1 MSIQIFSPLTANKNS
16 SKVITAAEES
26 SSPPR
31 GKQEEG
37 RRRGERDGGGG
48 GNVETVGFLFSRL
61 IQLQMNRRVEEVT
74 GLRSEISDGG
84 KIYGLHH
91 NCSNKTT
98 KSSEC
103 FVKVCNVL
111 KYPKESLVSLLQE
124 TLLSPLHSPGKDT
137 EKKERRM

>member
-48 GNVETVGFLFSRL
+48 GSLETVGFLFSRL
-61 IQLQMNRRVEEVT
+61 IQRQMNRRVKEVT

-84 KIYGLHH
+84 QIKVLHQ
-91 NCSNKTT
+91 NCNIKTT

-103 FVKVCNVL
+103 FQ
-111 KYPKESLVSLLQE
+111 S
-124 TLLSPLHSPGKDT
+124 
-137 EKKERRM
+137 